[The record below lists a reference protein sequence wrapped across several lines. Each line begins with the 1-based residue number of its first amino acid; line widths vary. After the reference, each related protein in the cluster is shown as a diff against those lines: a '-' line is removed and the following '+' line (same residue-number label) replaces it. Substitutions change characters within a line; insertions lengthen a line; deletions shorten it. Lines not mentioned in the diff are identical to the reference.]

1 MIYTVAIFYGNTCT
15 GMNSITDDRER
26 CECGMFE
33 LQELSALGLIFVLSL
48 SVAEEFYHSMIL

>member
-1 MIYTVAIFYGNTCT
+1 
-15 GMNSITDDRER
+15 MNSITDDRER

-48 SVAEEFYHSMIL
+48 SVAEEFCCDGKIK